1 VPLSHGQRIGDEI
14 QCNYHGLKFGSD
26 GRCTFIPGQQTI
38 PSNARA
44 ITYPLVERQGL
55 AWVWIGS
62 AELASDASIPDF
74 PWMDDPHWKQSP
86 GYHHFD
92 CDFRLMTDN
101 LLDLSHETYVHHHTI
116 GNRAAQT
123 IADFPVGVSVE
134 DAAIIRVHRE
144 MPNIDPPPFFAM
156 ILRTEKPIDR
166 WQTAVYM
173 PPGIHMTEAGVHL
186 SGSARSTASVSRVMH
201 LLTPETNATTHYFW
215 SVVRNYH
222 IEDDAMTEAVRKS
235 VGATFDED
243 KAILELQQKAV
254 DEAQESTLPRF
265 ALKLDEAPLRAR
277 RMLGKLIRLQAA
289 DPQFKIPVRPLVPDE
304 ASTPAMQSNEG

>member
-1 VPLSHGQRIGDEI
+1 
-14 QCNYHGLKFGSD
+14 
-26 GRCTFIPGQQTI
+26 
-38 PSNARA
+38 
-44 ITYPLVERQGL
+44 
-55 AWVWIGS
+55 
-62 AELASDASIPDF
+62 
-74 PWMDDPHWKQSP
+74 
-86 GYHHFD
+86 
-92 CDFRLMTDN
+92 
-101 LLDLSHETYVHHHTI
+101 
-116 GNRAAQT
+116 
-123 IADFPVGVSVE
+123 
-134 DAAIIRVHRE
+134 
-144 MPNIDPPPFFAM
+144 
-156 ILRTEKPIDR
+156 
-166 WQTAVYM
+166 
-173 PPGIHMTEAGVHL
+173 MTEAGVHL